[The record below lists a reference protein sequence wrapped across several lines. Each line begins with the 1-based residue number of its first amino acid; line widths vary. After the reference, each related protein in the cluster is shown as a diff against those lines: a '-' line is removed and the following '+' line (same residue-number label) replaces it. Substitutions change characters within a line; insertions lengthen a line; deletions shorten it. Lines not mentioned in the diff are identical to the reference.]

1 MKWSLIYLLIQ
12 WRSLRMLKPILHLKI
27 SAMYKSLIFIASVFL
42 VLALHAKPL
51 YALSTDSEQPIEISA
66 DKVQI
71 DNIKGQ
77 SIYSG
82 NVELSQGSLHI
93 TGSKLIVKT
102 SASGELTRADAYGLP
117 ATLTQQPENKE
128 LIDAE
133 AEHIVITYDN
143 DQEVILNTKAMLTQG
158 ANKFFGDKIRYIVAT
173 DQVIADS
180 QKNKRVKVV
189 ISPQPSK
196 QDQNNN
202 TKTTEEDQ

>member
-1 MKWSLIYLLIQ
+1 
-12 WRSLRMLKPILHLKI
+12 MLKPILHLKI

>member
-1 MKWSLIYLLIQ
+1 
-12 WRSLRMLKPILHLKI
+12 MLKPILHLKI
-27 SAMYKSLIFIASVFL
+27 SGMYKSLIFIASVFL